1 MKYYKDD
8 CHHYKVLDNHR
19 VVTVTDIGKYEA
31 SISYYFI
38 GGVVHSLIKD
48 IKNKRVIPCTQKD
61 FDTAFSKALNTIN
74 NLKKPKIMETN
85 ETKAVVKI
93 QIGQLSE
100 NDLKQLEL
108 ANIIPKGTPPPQVQI
123 FATICKEKSLSPF
136 QKQIYLLPFKQKNG
150 DTWVT
155 HYACIVGIDGYRT
168 IAERTGKYAG
178 SDDVK
183 FNDDKTEFQC
193 REAGLK
199 NPITAT
205 VTIYKMSGGQ
215 RIPFTTTASWD
226 SYVPA
231 NEKKRFN
238 WNRMPYLMLGKCA
251 EALAL
256 RKAFPEAL
264 SGLHAEEEAGGFE
277 NAYEVTTIISKEKPT
292 KLTKLQSTELLAK
305 SKILIDEYENAEDL
319 QKNSRPFIQEQV
331 KAGLNDKDRKE
342 LAAYISIKYD
352 QFKAQ

>member
-1 MKYYKDD
+1 MK
-8 CHHYKVLDNHR
+8 
-19 VVTVTDIGKYEA
+19 A
-31 SISYYFI
+31 
-38 GGVVHSLIKD
+38 
-48 IKNKRVIPCTQKD
+48 
-61 FDTAFSKALNTIN
+61 
-74 NLKKPKIMETN
+74 N
-85 ETKAVVKI
+85 ETTAVTKT

-100 NDLKQLEL
+100 SDLTQLEL
-108 ANIIPKGTPPPQVQI
+108 ANIITKGTPPPQVQI

-193 REAGLK
+193 RDAGLK

-205 VTIYKMSGGQ
+205 VTIYKIVAGQ
-215 RIPFTTTASWD
+215 RTPFTTTASWD

-264 SGLHAEEEAGGFE
+264 SGLHAEEESGGFE
-277 NAYEVTTIISKEKPT
+277 NAYEANTQISKETPL
-292 KLTKLQSTELLAK
+292 KLTKQASSELLSKAK
-305 SKILIDEYENAEDL
+305 IVIDEYTKAIDL
-319 QKNSRPFIQEQV
+319 QEDSRPFIEEQV
-331 KAGLNDKDRKE
+331 KIGL
-342 LAAYISIKYD
+342 
-352 QFKAQ
+352 Q

>member
-1 MKYYKDD
+1 
-8 CHHYKVLDNHR
+8 
-19 VVTVTDIGKYEA
+19 
-31 SISYYFI
+31 
-38 GGVVHSLIKD
+38 
-48 IKNKRVIPCTQKD
+48 
-61 FDTAFSKALNTIN
+61 
-74 NLKKPKIMETN
+74 MEN
-85 ETKAVVKI
+85 EKTKAVAKI

-100 NDLKQLEL
+100 SDLEQLEL

-199 NPITAT
+199 NPVTAT
-205 VTIYKMSGGQ
+205 VTIYKIVAGQ
-215 RIPFTTTASWD
+215 RTPFTTTASWE

-231 NEKKRFN
+231 NERKRFN

-264 SGLHAEEEAGGFE
+264 SGLHAEEESGGFE
-277 NAYEVTTIISKEKPT
+277 NAYEVNTQISK
-292 KLTKLQSTELLAK
+292 
-305 SKILIDEYENAEDL
+305 
-319 QKNSRPFIQEQV
+319 
-331 KAGLNDKDRKE
+331 
-342 LAAYISIKYD
+342 
-352 QFKAQ
+352 

>member
-1 MKYYKDD
+1 
-8 CHHYKVLDNHR
+8 
-19 VVTVTDIGKYEA
+19 
-31 SISYYFI
+31 
-38 GGVVHSLIKD
+38 
-48 IKNKRVIPCTQKD
+48 
-61 FDTAFSKALNTIN
+61 
-74 NLKKPKIMETN
+74 MENN
-85 ETKAVVKI
+85 ETKAVAKT

-100 NDLKQLEL
+100 SDLEQLEL

-168 IAERTGKYAG
+168 IAERTGAYAG

-199 NPITAT
+199 NPVTAT
-205 VTIYKMSGGQ
+205 VTIYKLVAGQ
-215 RIPFTTTASWD
+215 RTPFTTTASWE

-231 NEKKRFN
+231 NERKRFN

-277 NAYEVTTIISKEKPT
+277 NVQDAEVINEMQSSNDALLKYKTIIDEFTKHEELYKNSKGVLEEAKKEGLSSPDIVQLTEYPNKAYQKLKNDSKPKSKEAGV
-292 KLTKLQSTELLAK
+292 S
-305 SKILIDEYENAEDL
+305 SK
-319 QKNSRPFIQEQV
+319 
-331 KAGLNDKDRKE
+331 
-342 LAAYISIKYD
+342 
-352 QFKAQ
+352 

>member
-1 MKYYKDD
+1 
-8 CHHYKVLDNHR
+8 
-19 VVTVTDIGKYEA
+19 
-31 SISYYFI
+31 
-38 GGVVHSLIKD
+38 
-48 IKNKRVIPCTQKD
+48 
-61 FDTAFSKALNTIN
+61 
-74 NLKKPKIMETN
+74 MENN
-85 ETKAVVKI
+85 ETKVVAKT

-100 NDLKQLEL
+100 SDLEQLEL

-168 IAERTGKYAG
+168 IAERTGNYAG

-199 NPITAT
+199 NPVTAT
-205 VTIYKMSGGQ
+205 VTIYKLVSGQ
-215 RIPFTTTASWD
+215 RTPFTTTASWE

-231 NEKKRFN
+231 NERKRFN
-238 WNRMPYLMLGKCA
+238 WDRMPYLMLGKCA

-264 SGLHAEEEAGGFE
+264 SGLHAEEESGGFE
-277 NAYEVTTIISKEKPT
+277 NAYEVNTQISKETPL
-292 KLTKLQSTELLAK
+292 KLTKVQSKEILDKAK
-305 SKILIDEYENAEDL
+305 IVIDEYENPKDL
-319 QKNSRPFIQEQV
+319 HDNARPFIEEQV
-331 KAGLNDKDRKE
+331 KLGLNDKDRIE
-342 LAAYISIKYD
+342 LVSHIGIKYEGLNENS
-352 QFKAQ
+352 

>member
-1 MKYYKDD
+1 MK
-8 CHHYKVLDNHR
+8 
-19 VVTVTDIGKYEA
+19 
-31 SISYYFI
+31 
-38 GGVVHSLIKD
+38 
-48 IKNKRVIPCTQKD
+48 
-61 FDTAFSKALNTIN
+61 DTTI
-74 NLKKPKIMETN
+74 
-85 ETKAVVKI
+85 TKT

-100 NDLKQLEL
+100 SDLEQLEL
-108 ANIIPKGTPPPQVQI
+108 ANIIPKGTPVPQVQI

-136 QKQIYLLPFKQKNG
+136 QKQIYLLPFNQKK
-150 DTWVT
+150 DDKWET

-168 IAERTGKYAG
+168 IAERTGNYAG

-205 VTIYKMSGGQ
+205 VTIHKMVAGQ
-215 RIPFTTTASWD
+215 KIQFTTTASWE

-277 NAYEVTTIISKEKPT
+277 NTYEVNTQTIKEKPT
-292 KLTKLQSTELLAK
+292 RLTKDQSSEVLSKAKIIINEYTNLA
-305 SKILIDEYENAEDL
+305 DL
-319 QKNSRPFIQEQV
+319 QAKYKGIVNDAIKSEIHPEHIADLKKYTNAKNVALKKAAQTDKIQ
-331 KAGLNDKDRKE
+331 LP
-342 LAAYISIKYD
+342 
-352 QFKAQ
+352 

>member
-1 MKYYKDD
+1 MENNEIVK
-8 CHHYKVLDNHR
+8 
-19 VVTVTDIGKYEA
+19 A
-31 SISYYFI
+31 S
-38 GGVVHSLIKD
+38 
-48 IKNKRVIPCTQKD
+48 
-61 FDTAFSKALNTIN
+61 
-74 NLKKPKIMETN
+74 
-85 ETKAVVKI
+85 

-100 NDLKQLEL
+100 SDLQQLEL

-136 QKQIYLLPFKQKNG
+136 QKQIYLLPFKQKSG
-150 DTWVT
+150 DGTWIT

-168 IAERTGKYAG
+168 IAERTGNYAG
-178 SDDVK
+178 SEDVK

-205 VTIYKMSGGQ
+205 VTIYKIVVGQ
-215 RIPFTTTASWD
+215 RIPFTTTASWE

-277 NAYEVTTIISKEKPT
+277 NAYEVNTQISKEKT
-292 KLTKLQSTELLAK
+292 VKLTKQASSELLSKAK
-305 SKILIDEYENAEDL
+305 IVIDEYTKAIDL
-319 QKNSRPFIQEQV
+319 QEDSRPFIEEQV
-331 KAGLNDKDRKE
+331 KIGLSGKDRKE
-342 LAAYISIKYD
+342 LVSHIGIKYE
-352 QFKAQ
+352 QLKNPQNENS

>member
-1 MKYYKDD
+1 MKD
-8 CHHYKVLDNHR
+8 
-19 VVTVTDIGKYEA
+19 
-31 SISYYFI
+31 
-38 GGVVHSLIKD
+38 
-48 IKNKRVIPCTQKD
+48 
-61 FDTAFSKALNTIN
+61 
-74 NLKKPKIMETN
+74 TN
-85 ETKAVVKI
+85 EIVKT

-100 NDLKQLEL
+100 SDLQQLEL
-108 ANIIPKGTPPPQVQI
+108 ANIIPKGTPSPQVQI

-193 REAGLK
+193 REAGLA

-205 VTIYKMSGGQ
+205 VTIYKMVSGQ
-215 RIPFTTTASWD
+215 KIPFTTTASWE

-264 SGLHAEEEAGGFE
+264 SGLHAEEESGGFE
-277 NAYEVTTIISKEKPT
+277 NVQDAEVINDLQLSNNILFKYETIIDEFQKHD
-292 KLTKLQSTELLAK
+292 ELYKK
-305 SKILIDEYENAEDL
+305 SKIILEDA
-319 QKNSRPFIQEQV
+319 K
-331 KAGLNDKDRKE
+331 KDGLNLDDIKKLTEYANKAYHNLKDERKSKSKE
-342 LAAYISIKYD
+342 AGVSSE
-352 QFKAQ
+352 